1 MRLWVARMT
10 GELST
15 DGGMIILE
23 DGEYFSA
30 SAIAALNLKGMP
42 KSRAGVY
49 KRAKKEGW
57 PFVLQRGR
65 GAKDGVKYFLLP
77 SKSLAAYVSSPV
89 TGLSTGSGTAYG
101 LVANDHPGDG
111 ALGIQDY
118 VNPKDSAGVAQE
130 TTVVR
135 MRVDS
140 GTLRERTGRHVG
152 QIKIAAVSD
161 DSMEPTLSHGDQVL
175 IDTSCKRVVENAVY
189 AIQQGGRLRFKR
201 IRLKLDGSIIV
212 NSDNHVDDDSE
223 TYTAEQAAR
232 FKVVGVVIPF
242 KFGRFK
248 L

>member
-1 MRLWVARMT
+1 MT
-10 GELST
+10 DKLST
-15 DGGMIILE
+15 DDGRIMLA

-49 KRAKKEGW
+49 KRAEKEGW
-57 PFVLQRGR
+57 PFVLQKGR

-77 SKSLAAYVSSPV
+77 LGSAAYVTSPV
-89 TGLSTGSGTAYG
+89 TGLSTGSGVPYG
-101 LVANDHPGDG
+101 LVANDHPGDSG
-111 ALGIQDY
+111 LGIQDY
-118 VNPKDSAGVAQE
+118 VSAKGRAAAAQD
-130 TTVVR
+130 TTVVK

-140 GTLRERTGRHVG
+140 GALRERTGQHIG

-175 IDTSCKRVVENAVY
+175 IDTSCNRVIENAVY

-212 NSDNHVDDDSE
+212 KSDNHVDDDSE